1 MFTCKLIE
9 KKHSCRFLDLK
20 LLAVTLLDV
29 RNAYASERDNT
40 EWSSQNKIGRE
51 GGFLLVAEA
60 VTQNPVNNNSISL
73 LLPPYGSQQPQTSAK
88 PLFPIEGWECHVGFE
103 IVSFGLGWLNRGN
116 GWDGS
121 LRKWNSGPGG
131 GYNGIYPRSFLGND
145 LKQFHWGS
153 TKGPHPRLLVATHL
167 NGTRWCR

>member
-20 LLAVTLLDV
+20 LFAVTLLDV

-88 PLFPIEGWECHVGFE
+88 PLFPIEGWKLGWECHVGFE
-103 IVSFGLGWLNRGN
+103 IASFGLG
-116 GWDGS
+116 
-121 LRKWNSGPGG
+121 
-131 GYNGIYPRSFLGND
+131 
-145 LKQFHWGS
+145 
-153 TKGPHPRLLVATHL
+153 
-167 NGTRWCR
+167 